1 MINITR
7 NGYNL
12 LAAKVKT
19 VLILTHLIE
28 LSCKVVD
35 SIHMT
40 VYFFG
45 QPVIKKDRSGCVGL
59 IGLWQYKQQVASEIT
74 VH

>member
-1 MINITR
+1 MFTTFH
-7 NGYNL
+7 
-12 LAAKVKT
+12 LAASIKT
-19 VLILTHLIE
+19 ILILTHLIK
-28 LSCKVVD
+28 LRCKVVN
-35 SIHMT
+35 SFHMI

-45 QPVIKKDRSGCVGL
+45 QPVIKKDRSGCVSH